1 MPPSSVSPLILSS
14 ERQRGGQLHAHVRL
28 SDGRTAIVILP
39 AGELTDQL
47 LGELDPVLLA
57 RLVPHARVSRQ
68 PAGVPP
74 GQQVGVAAADPGQP

>member
-14 ERQRGGQLHAHVRL
+14 ERQRGGELHLRLRL
-28 SDGRTAIVILP
+28 SDGRTATAIMP

-47 LGELDPVLLA
+47 LAELDPVLLA
-57 RLVPHARVSRQ
+57 RLVPHAGVRGE

-74 GQQVGVAAADPGQP
+74 RQ